1 MVQSYDNGDFQE
13 DLHVI
18 NDVATGVTGIIAI
31 HSTALGP
38 AAGGCRFWH
47 YESQADLATDALRLA
62 RGMSYK
68 NALAGLPF
76 GGGKAVLQ
84 RPLGDFD
91 RAAVFRVFGE
101 AVAALQGSY
110 ITAEDVGTTV
120 ADMRAVRAH
129 TPYVAGLEVAAGMAG
144 GDPSP
149 WTALGVFECMKAA
162 ARDVLHFDLKGATVA
177 VQGIG
182 NVGGGLCRLLRQEG
196 ANLVIADIDEAR
208 AAAFAREFG
217 AKQVG
222 IDEILSVDADV
233 LAPCALGGILNE
245 TTIPLVRARLICGGA
260 NNQLATEADGQA
272 LDDREI
278 IYAPDYVVNAGG
290 IINVSAEYLGETS
303 RQVGDR
309 VGQIAGRLLDILRQ
323 AADRQMPPGAI
334 AEHLARQMIARAR
347 RSEAA

>member
-1 MVQSYDNGDFQE
+1 MVQSLNNVDFQE
-13 DLHVI
+13 RLHII
-18 NDVATGVTGIIAI
+18 NDADTGVTGIIAL

-47 YESQADLATDALRLA
+47 YETQTDLITDAVRLA

-84 RPLGDFD
+84 KPDGDFD
-91 RAAVFRVFGE
+91 RAAVFRVFGD
-101 AVAALQGSY
+101 AIAALAGDY

-120 ADMRAVRAH
+120 ADMREVRKRA
-129 TPYVAGLEVAAGMAG
+129 PYVAGLDAGAGMAG

-149 WTALGVFECMKAA
+149 WTALGVFKSMKAA
-162 ARDVLHFDLKGATVA
+162 ARDALHFDLKGSTVA

-182 NVGGGLCRLLRQEG
+182 NVGGGLCRLLKEEG
-196 ANLVIADIDEAR
+196 AQLIVADIDERR
-208 AAAFAREFG
+208 AAALANELG
-217 AKQVG
+217 AKLVG

-233 LAPCALGGILNE
+233 LAPCALGGILNAE
-245 TTIPLVRARLICGGA
+245 TIPSLRARLVCGGA
-260 NNQLATEADGQA
+260 NNQLAAESDGAA
-272 LDDREI
+272 LLARGI
-278 IYAPDYVVNAGG
+278 LYAPDYVVNAGG

-309 VGQIAGRLLDILRQ
+309 VDRIAGRLLDILRRAAEEQ
-323 AADRQMPPGAI
+323 LPPGLVADRMAQD
-334 AEHLARQMIARAR
+334 MIASAR
-347 RSEAA
+347 TRKAA